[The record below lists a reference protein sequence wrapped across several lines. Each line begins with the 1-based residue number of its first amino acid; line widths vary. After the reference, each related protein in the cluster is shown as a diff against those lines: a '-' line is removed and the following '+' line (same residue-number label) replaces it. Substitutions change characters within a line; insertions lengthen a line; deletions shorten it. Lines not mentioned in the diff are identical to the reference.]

1 MGAVSVNALC
11 LTQQTRLRRYRPRL
25 VVTRT
30 LQTHCRRAA
39 LKERGGATKVCV
51 LSSLSGVPSLRNW
64 IGRTGDGYTLDLC
77 SCTVYMCVG
86 DMRETRCMGVT
97 LKATRLLSHV
107 SCLMSHVSCL
117 MSHVSCLMSRVI
129 LSLVTCLMS
138 RVSCDIE
145 SNKTLVSC
153 LMSTVRFSTS
163 AKKALPRNTDFIC
176 GNKKRTANPHKCTL
190 SCGIGR
196 DFHI

>member
-145 SNKTLVSC
+145 NNKTLVSC
-153 LMSTVRFSTS
+153 LMSNV
-163 AKKALPRNTDFIC
+163 
-176 GNKKRTANPHKCTL
+176 
-190 SCGIGR
+190 SCLV
-196 DFHI
+196 